1 MSSLINQKIKDTYEG
16 LIKTSDDQP
25 IDGTLKNL
33 QDGNG
38 GVLPIQVSTSG
49 VNFTGTVTGIAS
61 GGLVVGTGTD
71 SLQNAVGTA
80 STASGDASIA
90 LGKGAAASGD
100 GAVAFG
106 QQTSAAQAGAI
117 ALGDSAIAGGIN
129 NISIGTSNNTN
140 GADIINIGDNN
151 DMSSYSD
158 RSVLIRPGGGTGI
171 AFRGESVT
179 IGDDTYPGAAGV
191 AIGKSARGKN
201 NNPNVAI
208 GKDAEAG
215 NTGIAIG
222 QDADASGNGSAALG
236 AFSIANGVGAIAL
249 GSVSAT
255 TVDTVTMKLLQIL
268 NYATMSFADDAAA
281 ATGGIPLGGVYHTAG
296 ALKIRIA

>member
-1 MSSLINQKIKDTYEG
+1 MGRQV
-16 LIKTSDDQP
+16 TSDTADTTHVRALKIVAP
-25 IDGTLKNL
+25 DGAALGGNGITFLSADGTAGVVTLL
-33 QDGNG
+33 DSDELALDGVAIG
-38 GVLPIQVSTSG
+38 G
-49 VNFTGTVTGIAS
+49 
-61 GGLVVGTGTD
+61 GGGAAGLESGTGTD
-71 SLQNAVGTA
+71 SMQSS
-80 STASGDASIA
+80 STVTTVAADASG
-90 LGKGAAASGD
+90 
-100 GAVAFG
+100 
-106 QQTSAAQAGAI
+106 AGAI